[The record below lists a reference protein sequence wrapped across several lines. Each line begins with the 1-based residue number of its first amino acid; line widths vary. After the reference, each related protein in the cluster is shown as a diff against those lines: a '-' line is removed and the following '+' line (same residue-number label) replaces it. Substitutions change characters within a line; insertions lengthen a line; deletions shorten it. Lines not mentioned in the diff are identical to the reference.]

1 MTAQRVLI
9 AYGTKNGATAGIAE
23 WIAEELREQGFDT
36 DVRSA
41 ASVRDI
47 AAYDAVVLGGGLYAG
62 RWQRDA
68 AGFARRHREAL
79 TRRPVWLFSSGP
91 LDASA
96 GERDIPPVRG
106 VARVADRLD
115 ARDHVTFGGSLT
127 EGAQGFIAGQIL
139 KQGKGGDFRDRE
151 QIRAWAH
158 GIATRLSGSA
168 QPADHG

>member
-9 AYGTKNGATAGIAE
+9 AHGTKNGSTAEIAE

-41 ASVRDI
+41 ASVRDVT
-47 AAYDAVVLGGGLYAG
+47 AYDAVVLGGALYAG

-79 TRRPVWLFSSGP
+79 AHRPVWLFSSGP

-96 GERDIPPVRG
+96 KERDIPPTRG

-115 ARDHVTFGGSLT
+115 ARGHVTFGGRLT
-127 EGAQGFIAGQIL
+127 EGAGGFMARQIV
-139 KQGKGGDFRDRE
+139 KQGKGGDFRDRR
-151 QIRAWAH
+151 QIRGWAH
-158 GIATRLSGSA
+158 GVASELTHAA